1 MDHDKFD
8 RVTVTSAEALW
19 DWLAVHHT
27 RPDSVYLVTWKAVH
41 RDKYV
46 SRDEVLDALIAFGWI
61 DGRRLKLDADR
72 TMQLISPR
80 QQQVWADSYQRR
92 AATLEAEGRMQAAG
106 RAALERARAA
116 GTLNMM
122 ANVDALAMPQDLVD
136 CLTARSALDWWDQA
150 APSYRRNILRWIAT
164 AKKSETRQKRIDT
177 AVDHAARGQ
186 KVPNY

>member
-19 DWLAVHHT
+19 AWLAEHHT
-27 RPDSVYLVTWKAVH
+27 CQDSVYLVTWKAVH

-46 SRDEVLDALIAFGWI
+46 SRDQVLDALIAYGWI
-61 DGRRLKLDADR
+61 DGRRLKLDEDR

-80 QQQVWADSYQRR
+80 QQQAWAASYQQR
-92 AATLEAEGRMQAAG
+92 AARLEAEGRMQPSG
-106 RAALERARAA
+106 RAILERARAA
-116 GTLNMM
+116 GTVDAMSD
-122 ANVDALAMPQDLVD
+122 VDALVVPQDLQD
-136 CLTARSALDWWDQA
+136 RLTARSADVWWNQA
-150 APSYRRNILRWIAT
+150 APSYRRNILRWIVS
-164 AKKSETRQKRIDT
+164 AKKPETRQRRIDT

>member
-1 MDHDKFD
+1 MDHDKFE
-8 RVTVTSAEALW
+8 RVEVTTADALW
-19 DWLAVHHT
+19 DWLSVHHSS
-27 RPDSVYLVTWKAVH
+27 PDSVYLVTWKAAH

-46 SRDEVLDALIAFGWI
+46 SREQVLDALIAFGWI

-80 QQQVWADSYQRR
+80 QQQAWADSYQRR
-92 AATLEAEGRMQAAG
+92 AATLEADGRMQPAG

-116 GTLNMM
+116 GTLDAMSD
-122 ANVDALAMPQDLVD
+122 VDALAMPQDLVN
-136 CLTARSALDWWDQA
+136 CLAAKSADAWWDQA

-164 AKKSETRQKRIDT
+164 AKKPETRQKRIEA